1 MKTSPDSSTGR
12 LRGIAAL
19 FDDFER
25 KALFHKYL
33 FFLGW
38 IEILILATC
47 WLYRLSDRGSDPS
60 GPVDT
65 PFPWKVYFLVAFLA
79 PVAIT
84 FLLGVVIVGFN
95 KYFGEPE
102 TIGQAVLGETPSEG
116 GGERTGGV
124 HKLHRWVHWIQGLPF
139 LGLLLL
145 LGVAVGF
152 FYRLDDLL
160 AFLSN
165 VGEKSVKIVLIS
177 AAALVALISVF
188 ALILILLNFQLR
200 KKSMEYRYRSEM
212 AERFGLIILEDN
224 TVLNNEGKLVSH
236 GKKLLPLL
244 PSEAPQGDRP
254 EIPGRPLRTRSD
266 PDPS

>member
-1 MKTSPDSSTGR
+1 MKTSPDSTPKR
-12 LRGIAAL
+12 LRGVAAL

-25 KALFHKYL
+25 KELFHKYL

-38 IEILILATC
+38 IEILIFATC
-47 WLYRLSDRGSDPS
+47 WFYQLSDRGSDPS
-60 GPVDT
+60 GPVSA

-84 FLLGVVIVGFN
+84 FLLGMIVVGFN
-95 KYFGEPE
+95 KYFGETE
-102 TIGQAVLGETPSEG
+102 TLGEAVFPDLPAEG
-116 GGERTGGV
+116 NGEQAGRV
-124 HKLHRWVHWIQGLPF
+124 YKLRQLVHWLQGLPF

-152 FYRLDDLL
+152 FYKLDVLL

-177 AAALVALISVF
+177 ASVLVAILSVF
-188 ALILILLNFQLR
+188 ALVLIFLNFQLR

-224 TVLNNEGKLVSH
+224 TVLNNEGKLISH

-244 PSEAPQGDRP
+244 PAETP
-254 EIPGRPLRTRSD
+254 PGGRQETSGPPLRPQSD
-266 PDPS
+266 PKPS